1 MKPVVTAHWLS
12 MFQFLIYNY
21 FIWFIEAMIFAL
33 ENHRLCLYFSK
44 PEHVIPFYISFFFQ
58 VTRPQPLS
66 TISKRSANEKVMSRA
81 GFINNV
87 LNKIE
92 EVWLGKGATPE
103 SSPSRRWAKI
113 KKVLVVSRFWIIHSL
128 IHSFIHL
135 FLIARELLRF
145 RSPNPLWPFQTPS
158 WELQSPWPQNES
170 QGSVLRDPHQCTDYV
185 EMR

>member
-1 MKPVVTAHWLS
+1 
-12 MFQFLIYNY
+12 MFQFLIYRLLHLVHWSHDFCFGKY
-21 FIWFIEAMIFAL
+21 FWKAFFPSQSMWFHFIFPSSSSL
-33 ENHRLCLYFSK
+33 VS
-44 PEHVIPFYISFFFQ
+44 
-58 VTRPQPLS
+58 RPQPLS

-103 SSPSRRWAKI
+103 SSPSRRWAEI
-113 KKVLVVSRFWIIHSL
+113 KKDVFVVSRFWITHSL

-158 WELQSPWPQNES
+158 WELRSPWPQNES
-170 QGSVLRDPHQCTDYV
+170 QGSVLRDPQRCTGCV
-185 EMR
+185 EMG